1 MLLVLLEVNMTITA
15 TPSIKDG
22 CLMVRGEVVLTGVP
36 ENVVVS
42 QVGSEGSAFL
52 GATSTT
58 PSSRHV
64 FSLGV
69 LE

>member
-1 MLLVLLEVNMTITA
+1 MTITA
-15 TPSIKDG
+15 APSVKDG
-22 CLMVRGEVVLTGVP
+22 CLMVRGKVVLTGVP
-36 ENVVVS
+36 ENVSVS
-42 QVGSEGSAFL
+42 QVGSGGSAFL
-52 GATSTT
+52 GATSTS